1 MIKYVLKRIV
11 ITIPILLFVIFIV
24 FFTLN
29 ITPGDPG
36 RIMLGNNAIQEDVD
50 RLNHSLGVDR
60 PFLVQYVDYIGKAVR
75 GDFGYSYKSQEPVF
89 KVILE
94 KFPVTF
100 IFTIIS
106 MLISLSIGIPVG
118 VIAAIKQFSKF
129 DMFFS
134 IFSLVLV
141 SIPPFIIAILSIL
154 LFSLKLGWLP
164 SFGIDSWTGYIL
176 PIGSSALFHWIGSMR
191 MSRATMIQTLRQDYI
206 TTAKAKGAS
215 KRRIIIKHALMNA
228 LRPMFVIFGMGLAI
242 NLGGSVIAEQVF
254 GLPGLGKAIL
264 EAVSIKDAPMIMAS
278 TIFLALIYCFMM
290 IFVDVLNV
298 LVDPT
303 LKKQFVK

>member
-1 MIKYVLKRIV
+1 MILYVIKRTLA
-11 ITIPILLFVIFIV
+11 TIPIMLFVILIV
-24 FFTLN
+24 FFALN

-36 RIMLGNNAIQEDVD
+36 RMMLGQNALQEDVN

-60 PFLVQYVDYIGKAVR
+60 PFFVQYVDYIGKAVR
-75 GDFGYSYKSQEPVF
+75 GDFGKSYRTEEPVF
-89 KVILE
+89 EVLLS
-94 KFPVTF
+94 KFPITF
-100 IFTIIS
+100 TFTIIS
-106 MLISLSIGIPVG
+106 MFISLLIGIPIG

-134 IFSLVLV
+134 VFSLILV
-141 SIPPFIIAILSIL
+141 SIPAFVVAILSIL
-154 LFSLKLGWLP
+154 LFSLELGWLP
-164 SFGIDSWTGYIL
+164 SSGIGSWKNFVL
-176 PIGSSALFHWIGSMR
+176 PIASSALFHWIGSMR

-215 KRRIIIKHALMNA
+215 KRRIIIKHALLNA

-242 NLGGSVIAEQVF
+242 SLGGSVITETVF
-254 GLPGLGKAIL
+254 GLPGIGAAIL
-264 EAVSIKDAPMIMAS
+264 TAVSVKDAPMVMAS